1 MEIVAVSA
9 LVIAV
14 IGALGAFV
22 KSTHLKKCKGCF
34 IESDCT
40 DNKRR
45 TPPES
50 PTMIEVK
57 RDSKLNEKEI
67 SEV

>member
-9 LVIAV
+9 LVIAI

-22 KSTHLKKCKGCF
+22 KSTHLKKCKACF
-34 IESDCT
+34 VESDCT

-50 PTMIEVK
+50 PIVIEPK
-57 RDSKLNEKEI
+57 RDLKNEKEI

>member
-1 MEIVAVSA
+1 MEVVAVSA

-22 KSTHLKKCKGCF
+22 KTAHLKKCKGCF
-34 IESDCT
+34 VESDCT
-40 DNKRR
+40 DNKRK

-50 PTMIEVK
+50 PIVIQPK
-57 RDSKLNEKEI
+57 RDLINEKEI

>member
-1 MEIVAVSA
+1 MEILAVSA
-9 LVIAV
+9 LVIAI

-22 KSTHLKKCKGCF
+22 KTAHLKKCKGCF
-34 IESDCT
+34 VESDCT

-45 TPPES
+45 TPPET
-50 PTMIEVK
+50 PIETEPK
-57 RDSKLNEKEI
+57 RDSKLKEI